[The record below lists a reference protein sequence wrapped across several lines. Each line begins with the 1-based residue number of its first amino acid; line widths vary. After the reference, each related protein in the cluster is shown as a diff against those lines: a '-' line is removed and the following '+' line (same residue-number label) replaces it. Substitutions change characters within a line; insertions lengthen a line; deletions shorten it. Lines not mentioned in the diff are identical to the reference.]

1 MAKARDI
8 KMRKDDIKMDGVTE
22 YAEGYI
28 VVLGIEEAKNT
39 KRGDRPV
46 ITAINEGGFNST
58 SVDVIEL
65 LTWIV
70 KNRPDLID
78 EAKNAK

>member
-1 MAKARDI
+1 MAKDKVI
-8 KMRKDDIKMDGVTE
+8 EMHGVTE

-28 VVLGIEEAKNT
+28 VKLGIEEAKNT

-65 LTWIV
+65 LAWILEH
-70 KNRPDLID
+70 RPDLID
-78 EAKNAK
+78 EAKNANP